1 MKKPTA
7 LEWFLGQLL
16 FDKNLTKEKIIE
28 LADKAKIMEDLQIAD
43 AYIAGKDSVHT
54 SKNSEELYKSK

>member
-7 LEWFLGQLL
+7 VEWFLSQLL
-16 FDKNLTKEKIIE
+16 FDKNLTKEKFIE
-28 LADKAKIMEDLQIAD
+28 FADKARIMEKHQIAD

>member
-7 LEWFLGQLL
+7 VEWLL
-16 FDKNLTKEKIIE
+16 NELLSNNYVDKSLIKD
-28 LADKAKIMEDLQIAD
+28 LANKARILEDLQIAD
-43 AYIAGKDSVHT
+43 AYMAGKDSVHT

>member
-7 LEWFLGQLL
+7 IEWFLSQLL
-16 FDKNLTKEKIIE
+16 FDKNLTKEKIID